1 MIVTSAAFAIML
13 ALKLIGHRTYVG
25 QYPSFCPNKICA
37 LVLGSLSSVPVLDI
51 LTSWHSSIP
60 ADLPRGDQ
68 YFSSEAALCQTQA
81 GVNCQQKWTSRRL
94 SRNFA
99 SNSSTRLSRH

>member
-51 LTSWHSSIP
+51 ISHVAIST
-60 ADLPRGDQ
+60 
-68 YFSSEAALCQTQA
+68 SEAALCQTQA

-94 SRNFA
+94 SRTLLVTAVQDCRDTDPGLGNP
-99 SNSSTRLSRH
+99 LP